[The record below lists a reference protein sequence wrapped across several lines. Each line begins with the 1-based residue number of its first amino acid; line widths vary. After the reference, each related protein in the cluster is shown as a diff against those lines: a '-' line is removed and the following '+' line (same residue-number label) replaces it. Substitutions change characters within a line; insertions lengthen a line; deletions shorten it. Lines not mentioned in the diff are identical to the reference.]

1 MLKSDCFPVPP
12 QPAYNLRNRTIMVP
26 NLSEIRTLL
35 LTRRNISGVVD
46 LSEYVN
52 LQRLIINGTDVE
64 DIICFPQTL
73 KILWCS
79 GTKIT
84 KLHHLPD
91 SLIFIQCDNKMY
103 FDRLPNSLHTLY
115 ITGCRDT
122 TTNQLNKPN
131 ELYINDY
138 GINVLFKT
146 KYHDR
151 FIEES
156 NYILK

>member
-1 MLKSDCFPVPP
+1 MLLKPNPAMLKPPHFPVT
-12 QPAYNLRNRTIMVP
+12 QTSYNLRNRTILIP
-26 NLSEIRTLL
+26 DFREIKILWL
-35 LTRRNISGVVD
+35 RRINTGRVVD

-52 LQRLIINGTDVE
+52 LERLICNGTDVE

-103 FDRLPNSLHTLY
+103 FDRLHDSLQK
-115 ITGCRDT
+115 IQFIDVDTGLAEIYYREDFET
-122 TTNQLNKPN
+122 
-131 ELYINDY
+131 
-138 GINVLFKT
+138 FKT

-156 NYILK
+156 DYILK